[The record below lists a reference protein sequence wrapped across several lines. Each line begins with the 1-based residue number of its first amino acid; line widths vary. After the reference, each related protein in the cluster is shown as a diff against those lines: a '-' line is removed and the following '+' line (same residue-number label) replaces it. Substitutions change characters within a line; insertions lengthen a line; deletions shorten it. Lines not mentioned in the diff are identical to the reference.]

1 MTCWNELLLR
11 PCYYAVEDGIE
22 MVPERREKLRLG
34 VTEAFQRNSKKLP
47 YILRFEFWI
56 QHQRTTFKTR
66 IAGQACTRTLL
77 TRHGSSGVAA
87 ASVDRH
93 NCGEEWCGSVRTT
106 RSRWWSTQ
114 MRPNGGRPEAPFYT
128 LTVPV
133 PATDT
138 MSAIWTDLSRRSSLE
153 PLSLMVMLLLLP
165 PLQPRSE
172 QPRLENSPLSLP
184 LSSFSYFS
192 LCRRSKSKASS
203 AIFSRSIDQG
213 LC

>member
-22 MVPERREKLRLG
+22 MVPGRREKPRLG

-192 LCRRSKSKASS
+192 LCRRRSKSKASS

-213 LC
+213 L